1 MNIRTTKIRN
11 MVLLGGLAVALGAAP
26 AAGQIS
32 CEWFATGDGVSFED
46 TLNWLPNQL
55 PGLLDEAKFDNAG
68 SQTVNFATSP
78 INATASIENDTV
90 LFNLGAQT
98 YTVDALIVGDRLT
111 DVGVLT
117 VNGGHL
123 VTTNTAAKIGRNSP
137 ASGSLFLTGGATM
150 TNQADLRVGSRG
162 VGYFQLD
169 AGCTATSLTG
179 FVGKDST
186 ASGEALIR
194 GTWTV
199 QNSLI
204 IGNDG
209 SGTMTIDSGGD
220 VFVGTSTNVG
230 DNDFS
235 DGSLTI
241 DGAGSTLTTTAATTI
256 GNLGTGSLT
265 VSNGAQLTTAQFKIA
280 DDAAASVLVDGG
292 TIVDSIGTG
301 VGNRAAGTLTLANGG
316 MVQSPLVTVVTLGT
330 MNGSGTIDSSVISDG
345 QINPGNGTGTMT
357 VTGNFTQQ
365 LFGSLNIEIGGPNA
379 GADYDQLAVNGLSTL
394 GGALNVSLINGYNP
408 ANGQFVIFQGGTVS
422 GAFAVENL
430 PAGFTISYEAD
441 RVVISIGGVCEADF
455 NNDGLLDFFDVLAF
469 LDAFATGNAQADLNS
484 DGLFDFFD
492 VLAFLNLWSAGC

>member
-1 MNIRTTKIRN
+1 MNIRTTKIRS
-11 MVLLGGLAVALGAAP
+11 MVMFGGLAVGLGAAP

-78 INATASIENDTV
+78 TNATASIENDTV
-90 LFNLGAQT
+90 LFNLGVQT

-117 VNGGHL
+117 INGGHL
-123 VTTNTAAKIGRNSP
+123 VTTNTPARIGRNSP
-137 ASGSLFLTGGATM
+137 ASGSLVLTGGATM
-150 TNQADLRVGSRG
+150 TNQRDLQVGARG
-162 VGYFQLD
+162 IGYFQLD
-169 AGCTATSLTG
+169 AGCTATSLISFLGKNPTATG
-179 FVGKDST
+179 DV
-186 ASGEALIR
+186 LIQ
-194 GTWTV
+194 GSWTI
-199 QNSLI
+199 QNSLL

-209 SGTMTIDSGGD
+209 TGTMTINSGGD
-220 VFVGTSTNVG
+220 VIVGTETRVG

-235 DGSLTI
+235 SGTLTI

-265 VSNGAQLTTAQFKIA
+265 VSNGGLLTTAQLKIA
-280 DDAAASVLVDGG
+280 DDAAASVLIDGG
-292 TIVDSIGTG
+292 TIADSIGTG

-316 MVQSPLVTVVTLGT
+316 TVQSPLVTVVPLGT
-330 MNGSGTIDSSVISDG
+330 MNGSGTIVGSVLSDG
-345 QINPGNGTGTMT
+345 QINPGNGAGTMT
-357 VTGNFTQQ
+357 VTGNFTQ
-365 LFGSLNIEIGGPNA
+365 LLGSVNIEIGGPSA
-379 GADYDQLAVNGLSTL
+379 GTDYDQLVVNGLSTL
-394 GGALNVSLINGYNP
+394 GGTLNVSLINGYNP
-408 ANGQFVIFQGGTVS
+408 ANGQFVIFQGGTVA

-430 PAGFTISYEAD
+430 PAGFSISYEAD

-469 LDAFATGNAQADLNS
+469 LDAFATGDPQADLNN

-492 VLAFLNLWSAGC
+492 VLAFLNFWSAGC